1 MRKLMLTTVLALTVL
16 ASQSFAKGDEI
27 FIHVNKE
34 AKTFSVHQ
42 NTPGIV
48 RLKIKNNVGNVLF
61 TVSANKKK
69 AFVKSFNLKDIPTGN
84 YTLVVED
91 DSKFSTYRIDLY
103 KDSLFLDKENTGVIF
118 KPSVILEERLLDISM
133 LTLNQGETAISI
145 FNDQD
150 EMVHTNLSEEDQINK
165 RFDLSQLQS
174 GQYTVSFNVGDEIFN
189 RSIVLK

>member
-1 MRKLMLTTVLALTVL
+1 M
-16 ASQSFAKGDEI
+16 
-27 FIHVNKE
+27 
-34 AKTFSVHQ
+34 
-42 NTPGIV
+42 
-48 RLKIKNNVGNVLF
+48 
-61 TVSANKKK
+61 
-69 AFVKSFNLKDIPTGN
+69 
-84 YTLVVED
+84 
-91 DSKFSTYRIDLY
+91 
-103 KDSLFLDKENTGVIF
+103 FLDKENTGVIF